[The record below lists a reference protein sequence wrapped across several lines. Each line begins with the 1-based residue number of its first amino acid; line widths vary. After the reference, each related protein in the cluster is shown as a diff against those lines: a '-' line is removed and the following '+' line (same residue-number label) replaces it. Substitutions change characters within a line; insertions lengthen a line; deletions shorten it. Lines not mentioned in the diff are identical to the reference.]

1 MTAPTDKILFKAI
14 LRAPFF
20 DHAPEEEVE
29 KWAKNTIDAAQKTYS
44 QSKKAIR
51 TKKDYEEKI
60 AKPAGEMIDKFIS
73 KGKYKSHEQI
83 MNKLKDGKNLA
94 AKKFFEKRKRAY
106 ESGKFADDV
115 QFSKKFYAQKWVK
128 YNGPLRGYKKGGIK
142 GLGALAVMALSADKD
157 LKQFLKKDTDKII
170 DGVPF
175 SIALPDKAGKFKNA
189 LRNQITRSG
198 KYIIMM
204 KCDEKIMR
212 GESEIV
218 NQLANKYRL
227 PEITPFASGG
237 ASHIDF
243 IAIEIPNPAPLHSV
257 SGTPDY
263 RKSSKG
269 AKPGEMIKQLGLDV
283 QVSHG

>member
-1 MTAPTDKILFKAI
+1 MAEPTKQILFKAI

-60 AKPAGEMIDKFIS
+60 AKPAEEMIDKFIS

-83 MNKLKDGKNLA
+83 MNKLRDGKNLA

-115 QFSKKFYAQKWVK
+115 QFGKKFYAQKWVK

-157 LKQFLKKDTDKII
+157 LNQFLKKDTDKII
-170 DGVPF
+170 DGVPL

-198 KYIIMM
+198 KYIIDTNY
-204 KCDEKIMR
+204 KEQSLRDEN
-212 GESEIV
+212 ETV
-218 NQLANKYRL
+218 NRLANEYRL
-227 PEITPFASGG
+227 PEIAPFSPVGV
-237 ASHIDF
+237 SYINF
-243 IAIEIPNPAPLHSV
+243 IAVEMSNPV
-257 SGTPDY
+257 
-263 RKSSKG
+263 
-269 AKPGEMIKQLGLDV
+269 KPGETIKQLGLDV
-283 QVSHG
+283 QVATV